1 MTFDANILYF
11 VVDIINFEVVASI
24 LLFVY
29 TNSFIIINGNPIE
42 FFKCGLL
49 RNLYD

>member
-1 MTFDANILYF
+1 MTFDANIPYF

-29 TNSFIIINGNPIE
+29 TNSFIIINMGILSN
-42 FFKCGLL
+42 FL
-49 RNLYD
+49 NVAS